1 MKKLNT
7 GIEVTFDK
15 QERNIKKLTSP
26 YDSDTTINNPI
37 SLGDENKRILTDLF
51 KSFHYGV

>member
-7 GIEVTFDK
+7 GIVVTFDK

-51 KSFHYGV
+51 KSFNYGI